1 MRKSTLA
8 VLGLG
13 ALTALGFAVA
23 QGKSPV
29 IGLITKT
36 ETNPFFVKMKEG
48 AQKQADA
55 SGAKFLSAAGKI
67 DGDNA
72 GQVTAIENMVAAGAQ
87 TILITPSDSKAI
99 VPAIAKA
106 RAAGVIVIALDSPTE
121 PAEAVDALFAT
132 NNYKAGILIG
142 EYAASALKGKK
153 VKIAM
158 LDLFPGH
165 PVGIARH
172 NGFLDGFGVAGV
184 TPDTEDLAT
193 RTTSCLRRRHLR
205 RPSQRSNRHGKLPP
219 KGPRH
224 QLGVHH
230 QRTSRRRCITKRS
243 KPLVKKKASQSFQLT
258 VAVLAFATLMLV

>member
-1 MRKSTLA
+1 VNLPHRHEKLRASAFTFKFFPTVFGFLQYKSSCQVKGGYLASIQIGFSPQALFQIRSTTMRKSAIAL
-8 VLGLG
+8 LGLG

-23 QGKSPV
+23 QGKSPI

-106 RAAGVIVIALDSPTE
+106 RAAGVMVIALDSPTE
-121 PAEAVDALFAT
+121 PADAVDALFAT

-142 EYAASALKGKK
+142 EYAASVMKGKK
-153 VKIAM
+153 AKIAM

-165 PVGIARH
+165 PVSA
-172 NGFLDGFGVAGV
+172 L
-184 TPDTEDLAT
+184 LA
-193 RTTSCLRRRHLR
+193 
-205 RPSQRSNRHGKLPP
+205 
-219 KGPRH
+219 
-224 QLGVHH
+224 
-230 QRTSRRRCITKRS
+230 
-243 KPLVKKKASQSFQLT
+243 
-258 VAVLAFATLMLV
+258 